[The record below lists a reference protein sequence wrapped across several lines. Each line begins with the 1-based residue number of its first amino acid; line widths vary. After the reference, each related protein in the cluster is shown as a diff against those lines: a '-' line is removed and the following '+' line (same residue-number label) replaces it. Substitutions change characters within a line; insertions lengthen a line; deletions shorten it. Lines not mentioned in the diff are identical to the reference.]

1 MEKRRRQLES
11 CMTATNKAPWLDAAK
26 SLLGTREGPGKAN
39 NKVVLGF
46 YADAGH
52 PEISMD
58 ATPWCAAF
66 CCAMLKRNGYP
77 IPMTDALMA
86 RSFRRYGI
94 ACEPKVGA
102 IAVFPRG
109 KPPSGHVGFVA
120 KVNANGTVDLLGGN
134 QGDAVSIAKGT
145 YKIKDAL
152 AFRWPV
158 APTKKELKDAGSTEI
173 KESDL
178 LKNVATIAPS
188 VGVVGTVTEKIAN
201 TPAVAAPPPAP
212 VTDAGL
218 LDQVKNLAEPIGI
231 VQTVTEGTVAMG
243 NLLMANLW
251 LLGVIGLSVLVWYIA
266 HQREKARI
274 AKHKAGV
281 PLSKEVTE

>member
-1 MEKRRRQLES
+1 
-11 CMTATNKAPWLDAAK
+11 MTKTTTVPPWLAEAK
-26 SLLGTREGPGKAN
+26 SNLGLKEAPGKAN
-39 NKVVLGF
+39 NPKVQKF
-46 YADAGH
+46 YADCGW
-52 PEISMD
+52 PKD
-58 ATPWCAAF
+58 TPDSTAWCAGFVGA
-66 CCAMLKRNGYP
+66 CLVRNGYP
-77 IPMTDALMA
+77 TPPKASNLMA
-86 RSFRRYGI
+86 RSYRNYGI

-158 APTKKELKDAGSTEI
+158 APNKKELKAAGSTEI

-188 VGVVGTVTEKIAN
+188 VGVAGTVTEKVASA
-201 TPAVAAPPPAP
+201 PAVAAPAPAP

-218 LDQVKNLAEPIGI
+218 LDQVKQLAEPIGI
-231 VQTVTEGTVAMG
+231 VQTVSEGTVAMG

-251 LLGVIGLSVLVWYIA
+251 LVGVIGLSVLVWYIA
-266 HQREKARI
+266 HKREKARI

-281 PLSKEVTE
+281 PLSKEVTQ